1 MHVLMIGWEFQPFHV
16 GGLGRHTYYLTKSLA
31 ARGVKITY
39 VMPLW
44 KKGFSVPWM
53 RIVQVPLDMEI
64 GPYMVIRGSEVV
76 GYPKDPI
83 EGAKRFAENVFK
95 VVKRLIEQGERF
107 DLVHCHDFITYLA
120 AKKIKEVFGIP
131 LVITFHATEF
141 SRTADRP
148 YWRVVEI
155 EKDAVRFA
163 DAIIAVSNI
172 FKRELVEK
180 LGADPNKITVIH
192 NAIDTEP
199 FEKVRISEWRKDKK
213 LVLFLGRLTF
223 QKGPEFF
230 LRAAKKVLE
239 VRDDVLFVIGGK
251 GFLLPSLMEEAARL
265 GIADKVLFLGFV
277 PEDKLVKLFKMA
289 DVYVMPSVYEP
300 FGIIALEA
308 LAAGTPII
316 VSRNAGVLEK
326 VSSALTVDF
335 WNVDEI
341 ASKILAVLDHPVL
354 AKEIVKNGYYE
365 VRKYTWD
372 DVAALTETVYRRV
385 VNH

>member
-1 MHVLMIGWEFQPFHV
+1 MRILMIGWEFQPFHV
-16 GGLGRHTYYLTKSLA
+16 GGLGRHAYYLTRSLA
-31 ARGVKITY
+31 ARGHQITY

-44 KKGFSVPWM
+44 DPNFSLPWLK
-53 RIVQVPLDMEI
+53 IVQVPLKMKI
-64 GPYMVIRGSEVV
+64 GPYMMISGERVV
-76 GYPKDPI
+76 GYPREPI
-83 EGAKRFAENVFK
+83 KGAKEFAKNVFE
-95 VVKRLIEQGERF
+95 VIKRLFKPSDF
-107 DLVHCHDFITYLA
+107 DLVHCHDWITYLA
-120 AKKIKEVFGIP
+120 AKQIKEAFGIP

-148 YWRVVEI
+148 NPEI
-155 EKDAVRFA
+155 VKIERDAVKNA

-172 FKRELVEK
+172 LKRELIER
-180 LGADPNKITVIH
+180 LGADESKIFVIH
-192 NAIDTEP
+192 NAIDTRP
-199 FEKVRISEWRKDKK
+199 FEQVNVEKWKGNKK

-230 LRAAKKVLE
+230 IRAAKKVLE
-239 VRDDVLFVIGGK
+239 VRDDVVFVVAGK

-277 PEDKLVKLFKMA
+277 PEEKLPKLLKMA

-316 VSRNAGVLEK
+316 VSRSAGVLEK
-326 VSSALTVDF
+326 ISSALTVDF

-341 ASKILAVLDHPVL
+341 ATKILMVLDHPVL
-354 AKEIVKNGYYE
+354 SKEITKNGYFE
-365 VRKYTWD
+365 IRRYTWD
-372 DVAALTETVYRRV
+372 SVAQLTEMVYRKIVGR
-385 VNH
+385 